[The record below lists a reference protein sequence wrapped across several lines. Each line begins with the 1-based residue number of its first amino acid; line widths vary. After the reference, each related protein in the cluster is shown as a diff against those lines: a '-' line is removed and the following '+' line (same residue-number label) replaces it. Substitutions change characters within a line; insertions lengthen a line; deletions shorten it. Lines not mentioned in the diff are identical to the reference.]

1 MRILALSELAEDWS
15 EAVAHWRG
23 LNASYLRQTSGPRA
37 PSPAHE
43 YMLYQATLG
52 SWPLEGRGKDFLER
66 MQAYAVK
73 AAREGKEQTSWLAP
87 NENYENGVKDFLAR
101 ILDQNQSGAFLQSFE
116 SMVRRAA
123 LLGALNSLVQLTLK
137 ATMPGVPDFYQ
148 GTELWDL
155 SLVDP
160 DNRRP
165 FHFAPRRA
173 MLPELGDDP
182 DWMALAQDWQSGRIK
197 FALTRKLLAIR
208 NRFGETFTQGSYR
221 PLAVTGPQADE
232 IVATRSLWSSADGS
246 DAPPTMDAA
255 GLHPIPCRKPP

>member
-1 MRILALSELAEDWS
+1 
-15 EAVAHWRG
+15 
-23 LNASYLRQTSGPRA
+23 
-37 PSPAHE
+37 
-43 YMLYQATLG
+43 
-52 SWPLEGRGKDFLER
+52 
-66 MQAYAVK
+66 
-73 AAREGKEQTSWLAP
+73 
-87 NENYENGVKDFLAR
+87 
-101 ILDQNQSGAFLQSFE
+101 
-116 SMVRRAA
+116 MVRRAA

-182 DWMALAQDWQSGRIK
+182 DWTALAQDWQSGRIK

-232 IVATRSLWSSADGS
+232 IVAFARSSGRDAIIVVIGRWFGRATDHGRSWPSPHTVPEASVKVDGFSSLQPLLVAS
-246 DAPPTMDAA
+246 APMPPGVLPVSQLFRHLPAA
-255 GLHPIPCRKPP
+255 ILHAQSTKTVRSAR